1 MKSQRSTVERKRGRY
16 IEMFADGT
24 ITRVERDE
32 RLERVASQL
41 ASLDEELARLEST
54 AGRLTMDDFYELFG
68 VLFDRWAVMTKEERR
83 KLLALHMPKI
93 RVRDGRVVSLYRLL
107 DGREVG
113 LRKTI
118 RLKPLPK
125 NMPQIIDNTEV
136 CYDKKSQVN

>member
-1 MKSQRSTVERKRGRY
+1 
-16 IEMFADGT
+16 MFADGT